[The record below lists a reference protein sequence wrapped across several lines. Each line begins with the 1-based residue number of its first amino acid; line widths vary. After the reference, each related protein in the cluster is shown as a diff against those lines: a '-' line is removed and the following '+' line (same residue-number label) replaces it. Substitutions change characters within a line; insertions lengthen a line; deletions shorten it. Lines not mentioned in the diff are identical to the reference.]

1 LPVINPGGEKMKAI
15 STRWL
20 LAAGI
25 AAALIGCITVPQGGA
40 DYARSS
46 ALPAPPDPADNPT
59 TPAKAALGKQLFF
72 DARLSGDGSMACQ
85 GCHFR
90 HLGWTDGLALSRKVG
105 GGMNTRHTPSVYN
118 TGYYT
123 AWYWDGRA
131 TTLEGQVTAA
141 WKAQIG
147 ADPVKAAAVIA
158 AVPGYQVE
166 FQKVF
171 GAPPDA
177 DNIAKALAAFLR
189 TLNSGETPWDRH
201 AAGDKTAVS
210 AAAAAG
216 YELFVGKG
224 GCVACHKPPLFSD
237 SQFYNIGLEAGKPKP
252 DVGRNA
258 VTKNPADLSAFKT
271 PTLRSVGIS
280 GPYFHDGSVTSLEGA
295 VRYMASG
302 GRADANKSTL
312 LIDRKLSDQEIG
324 QIVAFLNTL
333 TSEERFEPP
342 KLP

>member
-1 LPVINPGGEKMKAI
+1 
-15 STRWL
+15 
-20 LAAGI
+20 
-25 AAALIGCITVPQGGA
+25 
-40 DYARSS
+40 
-46 ALPAPPDPADNPT
+46 
-59 TPAKAALGKQLFF
+59 
-72 DARLSGDGSMACQ
+72 
-85 GCHFR
+85 
-90 HLGWTDGLALSRKVG
+90 
-105 GGMNTRHTPSVYN
+105 MNTRHTPSVYN
-118 TGYYT
+118 TGYNT

-189 TLNSGETPWDRH
+189 TLNSGEAPWDRH